1 MPRRRSR
8 RTDQRSHQAAR
19 PAGTLRVIGGR
30 FRGKHIQYLGDPRTR
45 PMKQRVRE
53 AAFNL
58 LGDQVVGAHV
68 LDLFAGTGALTW
80 EAFSRGAVSATLLE
94 RHFPSVKIL
103 HANATALG
111 VTEHI
116 TVEATD
122 SFFWSR
128 DLQPATKR
136 GARSPDA
143 LAEGKLDGSGVG
155 SSNRRACTLPTDR
168 HWLVFCSPPYDFY
181 VTKLDAMLKLIQQL
195 IQAAPPQS
203 LMLVESDR
211 RLQPDCLPSDVS
223 WNVREYQ
230 PAVLSLAKI
239 TSPRN
244 KNPSQSR
251 VDIL

>member
-1 MPRRRSR
+1 MSRRGSR
-8 RTDQRSHQAAR
+8 RTNQRGRQAAR

-30 FRGKHIQYLGDPRTR
+30 FRGKRIQYLGDPRTR

-58 LGDQVVGAHV
+58 LGEQVVGAHV

-103 HANATALG
+103 HANAAALG
-111 VTEHI
+111 VTERI

-128 DLQPATKR
+128 N
-136 GARSPDA
+136 
-143 LAEGKLDGSGVG
+143 LAP
-155 SSNRRACTLPTDR
+155 RPCTLPTDR
-168 HWLVFCSPPYDFY
+168 RWLVFCSPPYDFY

-195 IQAAPPQS
+195 IHAAPPHS
-203 LMLVESDR
+203 LILVESDR
-211 RLQPDCLPSDVS
+211 RLQPECLPSDAN
-223 WNVREYQ
+223 WDVREYK

-239 TSPRN
+239 DSSS
-244 KNPSQSR
+244 K
-251 VDIL
+251 